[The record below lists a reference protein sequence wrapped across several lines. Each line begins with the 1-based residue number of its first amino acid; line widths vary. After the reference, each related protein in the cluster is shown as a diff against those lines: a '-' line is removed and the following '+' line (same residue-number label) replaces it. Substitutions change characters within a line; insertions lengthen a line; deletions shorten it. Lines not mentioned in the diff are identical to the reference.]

1 VAAKRFGLNLQTLGI
16 RKRITD
22 VDAVMTPSRQKWI
35 YEVHPELCFWKM
47 NRERAMKHNKK
58 SKRGRDE
65 RLRVLA
71 RFDRHVKERTRA
83 EKPPGVAMDDLLDAY
98 AAAWTAMRIANGAAK
113 RLPEDP
119 PRDRHGLRMEIW
131 Y

>member
-1 VAAKRFGLNLQTLGI
+1 
-16 RKRITD
+16 
-22 VDAVMTPSRQKWI
+22 MI

-58 SKRGRDE
+58 SKRGRAE

-71 RFDRHVKERTRA
+71 DFDPDVRKRVAERPR
-83 EKPPGVAMDDLLDAY
+83 GVGMDDLLDAY
-98 AAAWTAMRIANGAAK
+98 AAAWTAIRIAKGTAK
-113 RLPEDP
+113 TLPAQP
-119 PRDRHGLRMEIW
+119 PRDRHGLRIGIW